1 MTIKPWEVWFA
12 AVRFEDSPQIKN
24 RPVVVT
30 SSEAVCVMALK
41 VTSHVPRNEWGEY
54 ALQHWQAAGLNK
66 PSTVRIGKRLRDAS
80 HVDVLESLVRLL
92 SVSGR
97 RHAGSAASAVCDPDF
112 FRQASGR

>member
-30 SSEAVCVMALK
+30 SSGAIYVMALK

-66 PSTVRIGKRLRDAS
+66 PSTVRIGKRLRLQQSDMV
-80 HVDVLESLVRLL
+80 HRIGKLHPLDILNIQRII
-92 SVSGR
+92 
-97 RHAGSAASAVCDPDF
+97 AGN
-112 FRQASGR
+112 R

>member
-24 RPVVVT
+24 QPVVVT
-30 SSEAVCVMALK
+30 SSGAIYVMALK

-66 PSTVRIGKRLRDAS
+66 PSTVRIGKRLRLQQSDMV
-80 HVDVLESLVRLL
+80 HRIGKLHPLDILNIQRII
-92 SVSGR
+92 
-97 RHAGSAASAVCDPDF
+97 AGN
-112 FRQASGR
+112 R

>member
-30 SSEAVCVMALK
+30 SSGAIYVMALK
-41 VTSHVPRNEWGEY
+41 VTSHVSRNEWGEY

-66 PSTVRIGKRLRDAS
+66 PSTVRIGKRLRLQQSDMV
-80 HVDVLESLVRLL
+80 HRIGKLHPLDILNIQRII
-92 SVSGR
+92 
-97 RHAGSAASAVCDPDF
+97 AGN
-112 FRQASGR
+112 R

>member
-30 SSEAVCVMALK
+30 SSGAIYVMALK

-66 PSTVRIGKRLRDAS
+66 PSTVRIGKRLRLQQSDMV
-80 HVDVLESLVRLL
+80 HRIGKLHPVDILNIQRII
-92 SVSGR
+92 
-97 RHAGSAASAVCDPDF
+97 AGN
-112 FRQASGR
+112 R

>member
-30 SSEAVCVMALK
+30 SSGAIYVMALK
-41 VTSHVPRNEWGEY
+41 VTSHVPCNEWGEY

-66 PSTVRIGKRLRDAS
+66 PSTVRIGKRLRLQQSDMV
-80 HVDVLESLVRLL
+80 HRIGKLHPLDILNIQRII
-92 SVSGR
+92 
-97 RHAGSAASAVCDPDF
+97 AGN
-112 FRQASGR
+112 R

>member
-12 AVRFEDSPQIKN
+12 AVRVEDSPQIKN

-30 SSEAVCVMALK
+30 SSGAIYVMALK

-66 PSTVRIGKRLRDAS
+66 PSTVRIGKRLRLQQSDMV
-80 HVDVLESLVRLL
+80 HRIGKLHPLDILNIQRII
-92 SVSGR
+92 
-97 RHAGSAASAVCDPDF
+97 AGN
-112 FRQASGR
+112 R

>member
-30 SSEAVCVMALK
+30 SSGAIYVMALK
-41 VTSHVPRNEWGEY
+41 VTSHVPRNERGEY

-66 PSTVRIGKRLRDAS
+66 PSTVRIGKRLRLQQSDMV
-80 HVDVLESLVRLL
+80 HRIGKLHPLDILNIQRII
-92 SVSGR
+92 
-97 RHAGSAASAVCDPDF
+97 AGN
-112 FRQASGR
+112 R

>member
-66 PSTVRIGKRLRDAS
+66 PSTVRIGKRLRLQQSDMV
-80 HVDVLESLVRLL
+80 HRIGKLHPLDILNIQRII
-92 SVSGR
+92 
-97 RHAGSAASAVCDPDF
+97 AGN
-112 FRQASGR
+112 R